1 MPVEVVH
8 SLPESLYGA
17 DGVRALDRFVID
29 ERGVPGF
36 VLMQRAA
43 AATFR
48 QLVRCW
54 PGRRSVVVL
63 CGAGNNGGDG
73 YLVAATAQRHG
84 FQVRCIAVADPTNLS
99 GDAAQAAA
107 QAAKDGVT
115 IESWPQA
122 PGTLQQ
128 PLCPDDGVIVDALL
142 GTGVGGAPRAPFD
155 AAIARIN
162 DSGLPVLAVDV
173 PSGLDATTGAASGA
187 AVRADLTVSFIG
199 LKLGLFTGRGPDLE
213 GRVLFD
219 DLGVT
224 EALAA
229 APVTAIAH
237 RSDWAALSG
246 LLPRR
251 RAAAHKGEFG
261 RLLILAGERGFGGA
275 GLLAAEA
282 ASRSG
287 AGLVTLATRPEH
299 ISATLARCPSVMVR
313 GVTHGSE
320 LAPLLAQADAVLC
333 GPGIGQGPWGQ
344 QLLQQALAFA
354 GPLVL
359 DADALNMLASRVP
372 VRNERHVLTPH
383 PGEAARLLGVKASE
397 VEADRLAAVVAL
409 QQRFGGV
416 VLLKGAGTLIAGD
429 EGVPAVIAG
438 SNPGMATGGMGD
450 VLSGILAALLAQG
463 LTPQLA
469 VRMAAAVHL
478 EAANQASERLGY
490 MGLLPMDVVNE
501 LPGVW
506 RAQEWVQRSRH
517 DQLD

>member
-1 MPVEVVH
+1 MPVEVDH

-54 PGRRSVVVL
+54 PGRRSVVVF

-73 YLVAATAQRHG
+73 YLVAAAAQRHG
-84 FQVRCIAVADPTNLS
+84 FRVRCIAVADPAKLS

-107 QAAKDGVT
+107 QAVQDGVT
-115 IESWPQA
+115 IELWSQLA
-122 PGTLQQ
+122 SLDQSS
-128 PLCPDDGVIVDALL
+128 LYPDDGVVVDALL
-142 GTGVGGAPRAPFD
+142 GTGAGGAPRAPFD
-155 AAIARIN
+155 AAIASIN
-162 DSGLPVLAVDV
+162 NSGTPVLSVDV
-173 PSGLDATTGAASGA
+173 PSGLYATTGAAPGE
-187 AVRADLTVSFIG
+187 AVQADVTVSFIG
-199 LKLGLFTGRGPDLE
+199 LKLGLFTGRGPDLA
-213 GRVLFD
+213 RQVLFD

-224 EALAA
+224 DALAA
-229 APVTAIAH
+229 APVDAIAQ
-237 RSDWAALSG
+237 RSDWSALRQQ
-246 LLPRR
+246 LPRR

-299 ISATLARCPSVMVR
+299 ISAALARCPSVMVR
-313 GVTHGSE
+313 AVTHGSE

-344 QLLQQALAFA
+344 QLLQQALAFT

-359 DADALNMLASRVP
+359 DADALNILATRVP
-372 VRNERHVLTPH
+372 VQNERHVLTPH
-383 PGEAARLLGVKASE
+383 PGEAARLLGVTAAE

-416 VLLKGAGTLIAGD
+416 VLLKGAGTLVAGD
-429 EGVPAVIAG
+429 EDVPTVIAG

-463 LTPQLA
+463 LTAQLA
-469 VRMAAAVHL
+469 VSMAAAVHL
-478 EAANQASERLGY
+478 EAANQASMNLGY
-490 MGLLPMDVVNE
+490 MGLLPMDVVAA
-501 LPGVW
+501 LPNVW
-506 RAQEWVQRSRH
+506 RAQEWAQRSRH
-517 DQLD
+517 EQSD